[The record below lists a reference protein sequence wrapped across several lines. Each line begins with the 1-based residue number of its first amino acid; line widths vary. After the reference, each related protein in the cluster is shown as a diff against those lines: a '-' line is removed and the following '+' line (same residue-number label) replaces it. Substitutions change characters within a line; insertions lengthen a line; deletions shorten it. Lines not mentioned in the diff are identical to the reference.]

1 MNGKQIWSFNDT
13 SPLPEPRGVVVDNDG
28 FVFVTGKQSGKIVVI
43 SPDGNS
49 AKGVYQISSPRAIC
63 YDKMKIKY
71 LSVTQIG
78 KHPGSKYL

>member
-13 SPLPEPRGVVVDNDG
+13 SLLRSSRGVVVDNDG

-49 AKGVYQISSPRAIC
+49 ASIKRISSPRAIC

-71 LSVTQIG
+71 LSG
-78 KHPGSKYL
+78 C